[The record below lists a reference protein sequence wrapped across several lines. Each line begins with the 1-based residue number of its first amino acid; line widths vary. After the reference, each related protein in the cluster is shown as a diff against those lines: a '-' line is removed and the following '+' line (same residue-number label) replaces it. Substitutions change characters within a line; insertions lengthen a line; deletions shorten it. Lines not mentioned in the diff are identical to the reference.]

1 MVHAGK
7 TGSQTVCGV
16 CEGRVRLLSE
26 MTFSEL
32 TSSAAAPLAGILQLP
47 NDATNR
53 PVSAAVK
60 AIESSG
66 FIMGL
71 DAVSIVIATM
81 IGYVGVL
88 IMAYGCIRALW
99 EFLTSGKSH
108 DHKLPMIRVHLGKHL
123 ALGLEF
129 LVGKDIVES
138 IVHPTWDD
146 LGKLGAIIILRTVVT
161 IFLSR
166 ELKEV
171 ENELDVE
178 SKELALEKRRG
189 KMGK

>member
-1 MVHAGK
+1 
-7 TGSQTVCGV
+7 
-16 CEGRVRLLSE
+16 

-32 TSSAAAPLAGILQLP
+32 TSSASAPLAGILQVP
-47 NDATNR
+47 ANAPER
-53 PVSAAVK
+53 PVSAAVE

-88 IMAYGCIRALW
+88 IMAYGCVRALW
-99 EFLTSGKSH
+99 EFLMSGRSH
-108 DHKLPMIRVHLGKHL
+108 DRKLPMIRVHLGKHL

-171 ENELDVE
+171 EDELDVE
-178 SKELALEKRRG
+178 SKELALEQRRV
-189 KMGK
+189 KMKKGTFRN